1 MDNMTIS
8 AVSALYDKFDKLIG
22 TVYSNQETADISLTE
37 NEVRTIMGSL
47 MSCEMFINM
56 TDDMK

>member
-1 MDNMTIS
+1 MDNTTIS
-8 AVSALYDKFDKLIG
+8 AVSALYAKFDKFMR
-22 TVYSNQETADISLTE
+22 TVYINQETADISLTK

>member
-47 MSCEMFINM
+47 MSCEMLINM